1 MLANLSMKEN
11 QQIVKDKY
19 GLDCN
24 GMNKEEENI
33 MEQSKITN
41 ILVVLKI
48 KVLQSNSKKY
58 NLDISWKQLY
68 LKDISE
74 WKKCIM
80 LKISMKVLRL
90 IKKNLNMKVKNRR
103 IKNVNKW

>member
-19 GLDCN
+19 GLDSN

-41 ILVVLKI
+41 ILVVLTI
-48 KVLQSNSKKY
+48 KVL
-58 NLDISWKQLY
+58 
-68 LKDISE
+68 
-74 WKKCIM
+74 
-80 LKISMKVLRL
+80 
-90 IKKNLNMKVKNRR
+90 
-103 IKNVNKW
+103 

>member
-48 KVLQSNSKKY
+48 KVL
-58 NLDISWKQLY
+58 
-68 LKDISE
+68 
-74 WKKCIM
+74 
-80 LKISMKVLRL
+80 
-90 IKKNLNMKVKNRR
+90 
-103 IKNVNKW
+103 